1 MKEKKDIFNGKIKK
15 EYFSY
20 ILGYM
25 IFFALLF
32 VIGGALCIYA
42 FVWGTSG
49 ERVLIT
55 MFGVVGLLL
64 GGGYVFPQLFVIR
77 NFPKY
82 PKLRR
87 IMFNSDIYFTDS
99 TSNEYRGG
107 GRTIQGRM
115 NKAAFG
121 VVTAFA
127 KVEKGMGNKK
137 PIRYTIYLALVLF
150 ISVLGLVALF
160 VMPLLFENGIIFSN
174 MSDDTFL
181 FCYLFVACI
190 CAAFGIFFLNCA
202 FKEGKKA
209 TKKNLSWSSE
219 LYFTLVDISVR
230 KNAVVYKNNK
240 KLKYWYDKEQLQKIE
255 GLVKSASPNAELKL
269 ITKENRLASFEVID
283 SLNQR
288 VVFTG
293 WFT

>member
-1 MKEKKDIFNGKIKK
+1 MKKDIFNGKIKK

-49 ERVLIT
+49 EHVLIT
-55 MFGVVGLLL
+55 VFGVVCLLL

-107 GRTIQGRM
+107 SRTIQGRM
-115 NKAAFG
+115 NKAAFEL
-121 VVTAFA
+121 VTSFTEM
-127 KVEKGMGNKK
+127 EKGMGNKK
-137 PIRYTIYLALVLF
+137 PIRYTVYLALMLF

-174 MSDDTFL
+174 MSDDAFL
-181 FCYLFVACI
+181 FCYLFAACI
-190 CAAFGIFFLNCA
+190 CLALTIFFLNCA
-202 FKEGKKA
+202 FKEGEKA
-209 TKKNLSWSSE
+209 SMENLKWKNE
-219 LYFTLVDISVR
+219 LYFTLIDIS
-230 KNAVVYKNNK
+230 VYKNNK
-240 KLKYWYDKEQLQKIE
+240 KLKYWYDKGQLQKIE

-293 WFT
+293 WFA

>member
-1 MKEKKDIFNGKIKK
+1 
-15 EYFSY
+15 
-20 ILGYM
+20 M

-55 MFGVVGLLL
+55 VFGVVGLLL

-107 GRTIQGRM
+107 SRTIQGRRS
-115 NKAAFG
+115 KAAFEL
-121 VVTAFA
+121 VTSFTEM
-127 KVEKGMGNKK
+127 EKGMGNKK
-137 PIRYTIYLALVLF
+137 PIRYTVYLALMLF
-150 ISVLGLVALF
+150 ISVLGLVDLF

-174 MSDDTFL
+174 MSDNTFL

-190 CAAFGIFFLNCA
+190 CAAFAIFFLNCA

-219 LYFTLVDISVR
+219 LHFTLVDISVR

-240 KLKYWYDKEQLQKIE
+240 KLKYWYDKEQLQQIE

-283 SLNQR
+283 SLNQE
-288 VVFTG
+288 VVFKG
-293 WFT
+293 WFA